1 MACPTQCVNAGMVQK
16 VMEFFACPEFLK
28 IFNIKPEACDK
39 ILQSDFN
46 CGFIAALAFVVF
58 VLIVLLVIRLLLF
71 LVFRTRRC
79 GKVIVPSP
87 DGNLI
92 VTRKAIESVVRAEL
106 AEFTQITVRK
116 LVLYRKG
123 KKYSLALYCQFSKE
137 GAGMPEIAQEL
148 KVRIKEVMNKLF
160 GIDTMNEVS
169 ICIERLKDGE
179 DDVDSDE
186 NGEFAVSEVKDVNTG
201 I

>member
-1 MACPTQCVNAGMVQK
+1 MACPTQCVNAGAVQK

-28 IFNIKPEACDK
+28 IFNIKPETFDK

-58 VLIVLLVIRLLLF
+58 VLLVLLVIRLLLF

-79 GKVIVPSP
+79 GKVIVPSR

-106 AEFTQITVRK
+106 AGFSQIIVRK
-116 LVLYRKG
+116 LVLYRRG

-137 GAGMPEIAQEL
+137 GTGMPEIAQEL

-169 ICIERLKDGE
+169 ICIEQLKDG
-179 DDVDSDE
+179 DDVDSDG
-186 NGEFAVSEVKDVNTG
+186 NGEFAVPEVKDVNTG

>member
-1 MACPTQCVNAGMVQK
+1 MACPTQCVNAGAVQK

-28 IFNIKPEACDK
+28 IFNIKPETFDK

-58 VLIVLLVIRLLLF
+58 LLLVLLVIRLLLF

-79 GKVIVPSP
+79 GKVIVPSR

-106 AEFTQITVRK
+106 AGFSQIIVRK
-116 LVLYRKG
+116 LVLYRRG
-123 KKYSLALYCQFSKE
+123 KKYSLALYCQFSKN
-137 GAGMPEIAQEL
+137 L
-148 KVRIKEVMNKLF
+148 N
-160 GIDTMNEVS
+160 
-169 ICIERLKDGE
+169 
-179 DDVDSDE
+179 
-186 NGEFAVSEVKDVNTG
+186 
-201 I
+201 

>member
-1 MACPTQCVNAGMVQK
+1 MACPTQCVNAGAVQK

-28 IFNIKPEACDK
+28 IFNIKPETFDK

-58 VLIVLLVIRLLLF
+58 VLLVLLVIRLLLF

-79 GKVIVPSP
+79 GKVIVPSR

-106 AEFTQITVRK
+106 AGFSQIIVRK
-116 LVLYRKG
+116 LVLYRRG

-137 GAGMPEIAQEL
+137 GTGMPEIAQDL

-169 ICIERLKDGE
+169 ICIEQLKDDE
-179 DDVDSDE
+179 NAADFDE
-186 NGEFAVSEVKDVNTG
+186 NGELAIPEVKDVNTG

>member
-1 MACPTQCVNAGMVQK
+1 MACPTQCVNAGAVQK

-28 IFNIKPEACDK
+28 IFNIKPETFDK

-58 VLIVLLVIRLLLF
+58 VLLVLLVIRLLLF
-71 LVFRTRRC
+71 LVVRTRRC
-79 GKVIVPSP
+79 GKVIVPSR

-106 AEFTQITVRK
+106 AGFSQIIVRK
-116 LVLYRKG
+116 LVLYRRG

-137 GAGMPEIAQEL
+137 GTGMPEIAQDL

-169 ICIERLKDGE
+169 ICIEQLKDDE
-179 DDVDSDE
+179 NAADFDE
-186 NGEFAVSEVKDVNTG
+186 NGELSIPEVKDVNTG